1 MARSWSRE
9 DRVRATILDA
19 AALRPEAT
27 ATELADLVGA
37 RLGNRPAP
45 STVQRVL
52 ADHAEAQAA
61 RERRRRE
68 RRNACRSVGQANT
81 AIIMAAIRDAARR
94 TGLTAAQVA
103 LIAATTYTFDR
114 ED

>member
-1 MARSWSRE
+1 MARTYSRE
-9 DRVRATILDA
+9 DRVRSTILDA

-27 ATELADLVGA
+27 AVELADLVGA
-37 RLGNRPAP
+37 RLGNRPAS

-61 RERRRRE
+61 LERRRRE
-68 RRNACRSVGQANT
+68 RRNACRNVGQANT
-81 AIIMAAIRDAARR
+81 TIIMAAIRDVARR
-94 TGLTAAQVA
+94 TGLTAAQIA
-103 LIAATTYTFDR
+103 LIACRTYTFDR

>member
-1 MARSWSRE
+1 MARSWTRE

-19 AALRPEAT
+19 AALRPDAT
-27 ATELADLVGA
+27 APELADLVGS
-37 RLGNRPAP
+37 RLGSRPAP
-45 STVQRVL
+45 ATVQRVL

-61 RERRRRE
+61 LDRRRRE
-68 RRNACRSVGQANT
+68 RRNACRTVGEANT
-81 AIIMAAIRDAARR
+81 TIIMAAIRDVARR

-103 LIAATTYTFDR
+103 LIASTTYTFDR

>member
-1 MARSWSRE
+1 MARNWSRE
-9 DRVRATILDA
+9 DRVRAAILDA
-19 AALRPEAT
+19 AALRPDAT
-27 ATELADLVGA
+27 AVELADLVGA
-37 RLGNRPAP
+37 RLGNRPAS

-61 RERRRRE
+61 LERRRRE
-68 RRNACRSVGQANT
+68 RRNACQSVGQANT
-81 AIIMAAIRDAARR
+81 AIIMSAIRDAARR

-103 LIAATTYTFDR
+103 LIASTTYTFDR